1 MNFWKSFGPG
11 VLFAGAAIGTSH
23 LVQSTRAGAM
33 FGLGLLLVVIATNI
47 VKYPAFRYGPQYAAA
62 TGRSLIEGYL
72 GLGFWIV
79 WIYVVIGAIVN
90 SIIIAATAI
99 VTAGIMAAIVGLALD
114 PRYLA
119 IALLVVA
126 AILLFVGGYRFLDR
140 LTKVF
145 VAILAV
151 ATFISAALSIPRI
164 EWSLSAFAIPHI
176 DTATFIFMIALMGF
190 MPAGMDLSVIQSL
203 WSVEKSKKD
212 GSHPPLKFA
221 ILDFNIGYIGSA
233 GLAVCFLLMGAGVM
247 HAENVVPK
255 IGATPFAA
263 QVIALFTTNL
273 GELPGTVVGVAAFFV
288 MFTTL
293 ITVLDGMPR
302 MVARG
307 IELLCRD
314 SAKRGGESDR
324 SPVLIAVT
332 VAMSAGATIVLL
344 YLMNE
349 FQRFIDFVTITA
361 FIVSPLTAML
371 NHLVMTAKDIP
382 VEYQPSKTLRA
393 WSLSAVVFLAL
404 LSVAFL
410 YARFVV

>member
-1 MNFWKSFGPG
+1 MNFWQSFGPG

-62 TGRSLIEGYL
+62 TGRSLIEGYF
-72 GLGFWIV
+72 GLGSWIV

-126 AILLFVGGYRFLDR
+126 AILLFAGGYRFLDR

-145 VAILAV
+145 VAILTV
-151 ATFISAALSIPRI
+151 ATLISAALSIPRI

-212 GSHPPLKFA
+212 GGHPPLAFA

-314 SAKRGGESDR
+314 SAEGGGEADR

-382 VEYQPSKTLRA
+382 VAYQPSKTLRV
-393 WSLSAVVFLAL
+393 WSLSAVVFLTL
-404 LSVAFL
+404 LSVGFL